1 MVMPKLVDHDQRRA
15 ELVRVVWQVIGRHGI
30 EGATVRR
37 VAEEAGVSIGGLRHY
52 FDSQQGLLR
61 FAASEVA
68 SAVGPRVAAH
78 LDGDLPGVD
87 RARLILEELLPLDAD
102 RRVEVDVWLA
112 CLARARV
119 DAALAELRRTAW
131 AGERHICR
139 LAVAYCRGVE
149 PPAAIGDELDG
160 RLEQQVHRLHVIV
173 DGLTLQAAMF
183 PDEVSVDELREI
195 LRAELA
201 RTATDPTGH
210 AG

>member
-1 MVMPKLVDHDQRRA
+1 MPKLVDHDQRRA
-15 ELVRVVWQVIGRHGI
+15 ELARAVWQVIGRYGI

-61 FAASEVA
+61 FAAAEVA
-68 SAVGPRVAAH
+68 NAVGPRVSAH
-78 LDGDLPGVD
+78 LVGDLPGVE

-119 DAALAELRRTAW
+119 DDTLAELRRTAW

-149 PPAAIGDELDG
+149 PPTAIGAELDA
-160 RLEQQVHRLHVIV
+160 RLEPHARRLHVFV
-173 DGLTLQAAMF
+173 DGITLQAAMF
-183 PDEVSVDELREI
+183 PDEVSVDELREV

-201 RTATDPTGH
+201 RLAD
-210 AG
+210 